1 MHLYI
6 LQYIDA
12 AASIHGL
19 FLKIFNGELKAGR
32 YHPNMIICM
41 TWCFLPT
48 SDLHKLNFQIPEED
62 IINLTTKHQ
71 AWRNDLKV
79 GDMVDVRLFA
89 DITKPNCDGWLQGKI
104 EEVEEDNLN
113 VIFPKASSIFDRT
126 INRWSYDLAPFESMT
141 KEDYEWKATLE
152 TSTEEVV
159 VDCHDKLKWE
169 EATLVGKKVT
179 SSDMNRPYAEV

>member
-1 MHLYI
+1 
-6 LQYIDA
+6 
-12 AASIHGL
+12 
-19 FLKIFNGELKAGR
+19 
-32 YHPNMIICM
+32 M

-126 INRWSYDLAPFESMT
+126 INRWSYDLAPFEAMT

-152 TSTEEVV
+152 TSTEEFV

-169 EATLVGKKVT
+169 EATVVGKKVT